1 MIRRFRILLPLL
13 CSVACEHSAK
23 RQSTDSSAVIVTQP
37 AAAPE
42 AFNAGDGSF
51 DAYEMPAPDSSW
63 GTWGAD
69 KFFSASHVRHP
80 SGLLVMW
87 LDTAVRATEDHPV
100 GRAHA
105 DSVVV
110 QGILPGEFLARYCMM
125 GGSTIVQAVGIIRD
139 TTQTLTRPRL
149 AWLFDNSTFHIKPL
163 PTDSLTCMLHEPID
177 EGDD

>member
-1 MIRRFRILLPLL
+1 MISRYRILLPLL
-13 CSVACEHSAK
+13 CCAACEHSAK
-23 RQSTDSSAVIVTQP
+23 RQSTDSTAAVTQ
-37 AAAPE
+37 ASSTPE
-42 AFNAGDGSF
+42 AFAVVDPGF

-87 LDTAVRATEDHPV
+87 LDTATRATEDRPV

-110 QGILPGEFLARYCMM
+110 QGLEPGEFLGAYCVK
-125 GGSTIVQAVGIIRD
+125 GGSTFVHAVGIIRD
-139 TTQTLTRPRL
+139 TTQTLTKPRL
-149 AWLFDNSTFHIKPL
+149 AWLFDNPTFHIKAM
-163 PTDSLTCMLHEPID
+163 PTDSLTCMLREPAD
-177 EGDD
+177 VDD